1 VDIFELKDIIFE
13 GESTTTEFK
22 RKFTT
27 PEKIAKEISALA
39 NTKGG
44 YLIFGVDDDGSIYG
58 VDNEKG
64 EIDYIEQACN
74 FYLEPPI
81 EPDIEIIEI
90 NHKDIVLVTIQ
101 QSKIKPH
108 KVVNSDE
115 NNAYIRVGEQSVIAS
130 REMVKIMEGMNPESK
145 SLKLSIGNNEK
156 RLLDYLELHT
166 KATVMDFAKICNI
179 SKRRASQLIIRL
191 VRAGVLQI
199 HQDSTSDYYT
209 LIPLNVGK
217 KLI

>member
-1 VDIFELKDIIFE
+1 VDYLELKDIIFE

-64 EIDYIEQACN
+64 EIGYIEEACA
-74 FYLEPPI
+74 FYLDPPV
-81 EPDIEIIEI
+81 EAEIEIIEI
-90 NHKDIVLVTIQ
+90 NWKDIVVVTIPEG
-101 QSKIKPH
+101 KKKPH
-108 KVVNSDE
+108 KVINTEDS
-115 NNAYIRVGEQSVIAS
+115 NAYIRVGEQSVIAS
-130 REMVKIMEGMNPESK
+130 REMVKVMEGMNPDAK
-145 SLKLSIGNNEK
+145 SLKLSIGKNEK
-156 RLLDYLELHT
+156 RLLEYLNIHP
-166 KATVMDFAKICNI
+166 KVTVMDFSRLCNI
-179 SKRRASQLIIRL
+179 SKRRASQLIVRL

-199 HQDSTSDYYT
+199 HQDSTTDYFT
-209 LIPLNVGK
+209 LIPDDKPL
-217 KLI
+217 

>member
-1 VDIFELKDIIFE
+1 MDYLELKDIIFE

-64 EIDYIEQACN
+64 EVDYIEQACA
-74 FYLEPPI
+74 FYLDPPI
-81 EPDIEIIEI
+81 EAEIEIIEI
-90 NHKDIVLVTIQ
+90 NWKDIVVVTIPE
-101 QSKIKPH
+101 SKKKPH
-108 KVVNSDE
+108 KVINADE

-130 REMVKIMEGMNPESK
+130 REMVKVMEGMNPDAN
-145 SLKLSIGNNEK
+145 SLKLSIGKNEK
-156 RLLDYLELHT
+156 RLLEYLNIHP
-166 KATVMDFAKICNI
+166 KITVMDFSKLCNI
-179 SKRRASQLIIRL
+179 SKRRASQLIVRL

-199 HQDSTSDYYT
+199 HQDSTSDYFT
-209 LIPLNVGK
+209 LIPDDKSL
-217 KLI
+217 

>member
-1 VDIFELKDIIFE
+1 MDYLDLKDIILE

-64 EIDYIEQACN
+64 EIEYIEEALS
-74 FYLEPPI
+74 FYLDPPV
-81 EPDIEIIEI
+81 EAEIEIIEI
-90 NHKDIVLVTIQ
+90 NWKDIVVVTIHEG
-101 QSKIKPH
+101 KKKPH
-108 KVVNSDE
+108 KVVNTED

-130 REMVKIMEGMNPESK
+130 REMVKVMEGMNPDSK
-145 SLKLSIGNNEK
+145 SLTLSIGKNEK
-156 RLLDYLELHT
+156 RLMEYLSNHP
-166 KATVMDFAKICNI
+166 KITVMDFSRLCNI
-179 SKRRASQLIIRL
+179 SKRRASQLIVRL

-199 HQDSTSDYYT
+199 HQDSTTDYFT
-209 LIPLNVGK
+209 LILDDK
-217 KLI
+217 SL

>member
-1 VDIFELKDIIFE
+1 MDALELKDIIFE

-27 PEKIAKEISALA
+27 PEKIAKEISALL

-64 EIDYIEQACN
+64 EIEYIEQACG
-74 FYLEPPI
+74 FYLDPPI

-90 NHKDIVLVTIQ
+90 NHKDVVVVDIQ
-101 QSKIKPH
+101 ESKRKPH
-108 KVVNSDE
+108 RVINTED
-115 NNAYIRVGEQSVIAS
+115 NHAYIRVGEQSVIAS
-130 REMVKIMEGMNPESK
+130 REMVKIMEGMNPDSK

-156 RLLDYLELHT
+156 QLFDFMEKHG
-166 KATVMDFAKICNI
+166 KATVMDFATLCNI
-179 SKRRASQLIIRL
+179 SKRRASQLIVRL

-199 HQDSTSDYYT
+199 HQDSSTDYYT
-209 LIPLNVGK
+209 LILD
-217 KLI
+217 